1 MRNYLAMIAKEL
13 HNLFVSPIAYVLIG
27 VFFALTGYFF
37 YMILANVIDF
47 TLQQS
52 FQAQQFGTS
61 TPPFDASAAIM
72 RGFFG
77 VLSTLL
83 LFLVPVMTMGVL
95 AEEKKRGTIELLLTS
110 PLTHL
115 QLILGKFTALVVL
128 LLVMLVPTIF
138 NSLLLYF
145 LSEPAPPLAPMMV
158 GYLGAFLLGGALL
171 AIGLFVSSLTE
182 NQIIAAVITFGVF
195 IVLWVIDATAGTGT
209 TLTSETIRY
218 LSILNHYDD
227 FTKGVLDSQ
236 HLVFYLSFIFLGL
249 FLTSVSLDSSNWRQ

>member
-1 MRNYLAMIAKEL
+1 MRNYLAIVSKEL
-13 HNLFVSPIAYVLIG
+13 YNLFVSPIAYVVIG
-27 VFFALTGYFF
+27 VFFALAGYFF
-37 YMILANVIDF
+37 YMILANVIEF
-47 TLQQS
+47 TLQQA

-61 TPPFDASAAIM
+61 TPPFDASAAVT
-72 RGFFG
+72 RGLFG

-83 LFLVPVMTMGVL
+83 LFLVPVMTMGML

-110 PLTHL
+110 PVTHL
-115 QLILGKFTALVVL
+115 HLILGKFTALVLL

-145 LSEPAPPLAPMMV
+145 LTEPAPPLIPMLV

-171 AIGLFVSSLTE
+171 ATGLFVSSLTE
-182 NQIIAAVITFGVF
+182 NQIVAAVITFGVF

-209 TLTSETIRY
+209 TLASETIRY

-236 HLVFYLSFIFLGL
+236 HVVFYLSFISLGL